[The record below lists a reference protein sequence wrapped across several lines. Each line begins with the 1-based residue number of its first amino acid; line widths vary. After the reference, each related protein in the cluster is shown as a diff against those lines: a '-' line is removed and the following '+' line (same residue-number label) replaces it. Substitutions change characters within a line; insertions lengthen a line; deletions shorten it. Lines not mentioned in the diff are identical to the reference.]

1 MKLSVSGILFALALV
16 LSGPARAEW
25 IDAATEA
32 CIERHFNEA
41 PAEMTLGELRERC
54 SSDSVR
60 SGEPV
65 VVAPELPEDTPV
77 LTRRLEQERA
87 IEGRAWTILPHR
99 PNFIL
104 PYSYNSAFDRGF
116 YSDLGYS
123 DADALKDYEAI
134 FQVSMKVPVWY
145 GLTGDNGDVYFAF
158 TSRAWWQV
166 FAGDEASAPFRETNY
181 EPELFVRYNNDWE
194 FLGFR
199 NTLNSFGLVHQ
210 SNGRD
215 EPVSRSWN
223 RLYASFLFEKENFS
237 FRIKPWYRLPEDEE
251 DDDNKNIERW
261 LGYADYSFAWAPGDH
276 RFFANVR
283 NNLKS
288 WDENKGSVE
297 FTYSY
302 PLWGGL
308 RLYLQYFNGYGDG
321 LIYYNENTNRFGVGI
336 ALNDVL

>member
-210 SNGRD
+210 SNGFGLA
-215 EPVSRSWN
+215 PQISTAKCLRS
-223 RLYASFLFEKENFS
+223 FC
-237 FRIKPWYRLPEDEE
+237 P
-251 DDDNKNIERW
+251 
-261 LGYADYSFAWAPGDH
+261 
-276 RFFANVR
+276 
-283 NNLKS
+283 
-288 WDENKGSVE
+288 
-297 FTYSY
+297 
-302 PLWGGL
+302 
-308 RLYLQYFNGYGDG
+308 
-321 LIYYNENTNRFGVGI
+321 FGV
-336 ALNDVL
+336 